1 MRVDVFVLSHV
12 IQYGMEMD
20 GIGYHCTRVEFNE
33 RKEKDNHDERTTD
46 ETTDESC
53 TRT

>member
-1 MRVDVFVLSHV
+1 MFVLSRV
-12 IQYGMEMD
+12 FQDVVEMD
-20 GIGYHCTRVEFNE
+20 VRGNQCARVEFNE

>member
-1 MRVDVFVLSHV
+1 VFVLSRV
-12 IQYGMEMD
+12 IQCVVEMD
-20 GIGYHCTRVEFNE
+20 VIGYHCTRVELNK
-33 RKEKDNHDERTTD
+33 RKEKDNYYERRTTD